1 MYLEQQRHVRQR
13 QEAVQCVPVRM
24 PHGLAVHDPGRCV
37 GEAEREAEPH
47 VPAIVKL
54 DVPEWRP
61 HTNVISCANMPRPHK
76 CHQLR
81 QHVAPTSADTRPP
94 VPRYPRLQEPESPT
108 PQAGRQAGHPPPR
121 HYATRSHMSAEALP
135 PRQAGRLPSFPTNVQ
150 HVAQV
155 HSYCRQHEANGSR
168 RRRPVP
174 GPECPSQH
182 ADEAERNHGVGAAV
196 VQPLSKARVPA
207 RERGRSVDDIY
218 QSASVQTSEGQTH
231 TCTDSSQ
238 GPKIGST
245 FRI

>member
-1 MYLEQQRHVRQR
+1 MSSVAPTCR
-13 QEAVQCVPVRM
+13 
-24 PHGLAVHDPGRCV
+24 D
-37 GEAEREAEPH
+37 
-47 VPAIVKL
+47 
-54 DVPEWRP
+54 
-61 HTNVISCANMPRPHK
+61 HTNVISCANTSRPH
-76 CHQLR
+76 QLTP
-81 QHVAPTSADTRPP
+81 APLSP
-94 VPRYPRLQEPESPT
+94 VT
-108 PQAGRQAGHPPPR
+108 PGC
-121 HYATRSHMSAEALP
+121 RSQRALP
-135 PRQAGRLPSFPTNVQ
+135 PRQAGRQATLLLDIMRPVPTCQLKPYPPGRQTGSPTSSPTNVQ

-155 HSYCRQHEANGSR
+155 HSYCRQHEADGCR

-174 GPECPSQH
+174 GPERPSQH